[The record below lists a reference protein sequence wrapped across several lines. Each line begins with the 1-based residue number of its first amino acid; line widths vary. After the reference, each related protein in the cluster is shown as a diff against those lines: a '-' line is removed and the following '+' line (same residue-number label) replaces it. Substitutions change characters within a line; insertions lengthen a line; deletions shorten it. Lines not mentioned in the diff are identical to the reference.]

1 MSVRK
6 FSREQVGKFFRRQ
19 YEVSI
24 SETEIV
30 LCRLHFHSCLIAQ
43 PRTRVVHVDF
53 YAISTL
59 ASFVRF
65 SNPPTIEVFN
75 FTLLVEK
82 KIENKSVY
90 AKKRKMEEI
99 VTYETLLFA
108 LVNFSIARLIV
119 NLNRGANL
127 AWISANYF
135 LAWPPLR
142 YLLFFLFSFFFSTLH
157 FTEHNRAAVLI
168 QSSSLLQVTDRGQCW
183 PLIKEVS

>member
-59 ASFVRF
+59 ASFVSAIRRRLK
-65 SNPPTIEVFN
+65 SSTSHCSSRRRLKTNLYTR
-75 FTLLVEK
+75 K
-82 KIENKSVY
+82 KE
-90 AKKRKMEEI
+90 KRKMEEI

-135 LAWPPLR
+135 LAAWPLSVIF
-142 YLLFFLFSFFFSTLH
+142 YFFFFLFFSQRCTLRSI
-157 FTEHNRAAVLI
+157 TEQRY
-168 QSSSLLQVTDRGQCW
+168 
-183 PLIKEVS
+183 

>member
-1 MSVRK
+1 MSIAFSLLPHCATAHASRACRFLCNFDVGSTFVSAIRRRLKSSTSHCSSRRRLKTNLYTRK
-6 FSREQVGKFFRRQ
+6 KE
-19 YEVSI
+19 
-24 SETEIV
+24 
-30 LCRLHFHSCLIAQ
+30 
-43 PRTRVVHVDF
+43 
-53 YAISTL
+53 
-59 ASFVRF
+59 
-65 SNPPTIEVFN
+65 
-75 FTLLVEK
+75 
-82 KIENKSVY
+82 
-90 AKKRKMEEI
+90 KRKMEEI

-127 AWISANYF
+127 AFQLIISS
-135 LAWPPLR
+135 WPPLR

>member
-1 MSVRK
+1 MSIA
-6 FSREQVGKFFRRQ
+6 FSLLPHCATAYASRACRFLCNFDVG
-19 YEVSI
+19 I
-24 SETEIV
+24 
-30 LCRLHFHSCLIAQ
+30 
-43 PRTRVVHVDF
+43 
-53 YAISTL
+53 
-59 ASFVRF
+59 VRF

-90 AKKRKMEEI
+90 AKKRKRKMEEI

-135 LAWPPLR
+135 LAAWPLSVIF
-142 YLLFFLFSFFFSTLH
+142 YFFFFLFFSQRCTLRSI
-157 FTEHNRAAVLI
+157 TEQRY
-168 QSSSLLQVTDRGQCW
+168 
-183 PLIKEVS
+183 